1 VARARDDRSI
11 SSLRVLLATA
21 FGLAAACWPFDDAE
35 REFAAAA
42 RVGRV
47 DLLSPRG
54 RLDRTPRFVRW
65 STTRHGARFR
75 VRVLD
80 ARGKLLFERDTDD
93 PRARGVQLTGCERS
107 AWEGAAVCRV
117 EVDLASGDGELIA
130 ASDSPQAW
138 VAPRVGS
145 PANDAPSGYAP
156 IHGETAPR
164 DSDGSRRDRDR

>member
-1 VARARDDRSI
+1 VARARDVGSFAAA
-11 SSLRVLLATA
+11 RVLLATS

-35 REFAAAA
+35 REFAPAE
-42 RVGRV
+42 RIGRV

-65 STTRHGARFR
+65 STTHHGARFR

-107 AWEGAAVCRV
+107 AWDGAAVCRV
-117 EVDLASGDGELIA
+117 EVDLAADDGELIA

-138 VAPRVGS
+138 VAP
-145 PANDAPSGYAP
+145 
-156 IHGETAPR
+156 
-164 DSDGSRRDRDR
+164 